1 MNARGLLALFALT
14 ALGCGNDDPSLG
26 IEPGS
31 DNPSEQ
37 PAYAE
42 LHSELTNGES
52 DYYHCFVLGNCSSP
66 SLTGSTRC
74 ISGRDYETS
83 VRARTSDVV
92 VLSFHGGRIEPLSSE
107 LARAVSDHF
116 GYSSYDFSAH
126 GSASCLGTLTDFE
139 RFHITATNFDDPKAV
154 ALVARHKKAL
164 SIHGYSPDRGN
175 SRGTICV
182 GGSNA
187 AQVQAF
193 IASVKQNR
201 SRFSLYTL
209 RAVDA
214 ATATPVAGADCSG
227 IVGNARAN
235 LVNRTAD
242 LDGGLQLEMSNEIK
256 ADLLSSE
263 SRYSSLRSVF
273 YGAIGAAMSQ

>member
-116 GYSSYDFSAH
+116 GYSFYDFSAH
-126 GSASCLGTLTDFE
+126 GSASCLGTLTDW
-139 RFHITATNFDDPKAV
+139 
-154 ALVARHKKAL
+154 LV
-164 SIHGYSPDRGN
+164 I
-175 SRGTICV
+175 
-182 GGSNA
+182 
-187 AQVQAF
+187 
-193 IASVKQNR
+193 
-201 SRFSLYTL
+201 
-209 RAVDA
+209 A
-214 ATATPVAGADCSG
+214 ATSG
-227 IVGNARAN
+227 N
-235 LVNRTAD
+235 
-242 LDGGLQLEMSNEIK
+242 
-256 ADLLSSE
+256 
-263 SRYSSLRSVF
+263 
-273 YGAIGAAMSQ
+273 

>member
-14 ALGCGNDDPSLG
+14 AFGCGNEDPSLG
-26 IEPGS
+26 IDPGS
-31 DNPSEQ
+31 ADSGEQ

-42 LHSELTNGES
+42 LHSELTNGAT
-52 DYYHCFVLGNCSSP
+52 DYYHCYVLGNCSSP

-74 ISGRDYETS
+74 VSGRDYETT
-83 VRARTSDVV
+83 VRTRTTDVV

-126 GSASCLGTLTDFE
+126 GSASCLGTLNDFE
-139 RFHITATNFDDPKAV
+139 RFHITATNFDDPKAID
-154 ALVARHKKAL
+154 LVARHKKAL

-175 SRGTICV
+175 YRGTICV
-182 GGSNA
+182 GGSNQE
-187 AQVQAF
+187 QVQAF

-214 ATATPVAGADCSG
+214 ATATPTTGIDCSG
-227 IVGNARAN
+227 IVGSARAN

-242 LDGGLQLEMSNEIK
+242 VDGGLQLEMSNEIK

>member
-14 ALGCGNDDPSLG
+14 ALGCGNEDPSLD
-26 IEPGS
+26 IDPGS
-31 DNPSEQ
+31 ESPSEQ

-42 LHSELTNGES
+42 LHSELTNGAS
-52 DYYHCFVLGNCSSP
+52 DYYHCYVLGNCSSP

-74 ISGRDYETS
+74 VGGRDYETS
-83 VRARTSDVV
+83 VRTRTTDVV

-116 GYSSYDFSAH
+116 GYSLYDFSAH
-126 GSASCLGTLTDFE
+126 GSASCLGTLNDFE

-154 ALVARHKKAL
+154 GLVARHKKAI

-175 SRGTICV
+175 YRGTVCV
-182 GGSNA
+182 GGSNQ
-187 AQVQAF
+187 AQIKAF
-193 IASVKQNR
+193 IDSVKQNR
-201 SRFSLYTL
+201 SRFAGYTL
-209 RAVDA
+209 RAVDSA
-214 ATATPVAGADCSG
+214 AASPVAGADCSG

-242 LDGGLQLEMSNEIK
+242 ADGGLQLEMSNEIK
-256 ADLLSSE
+256 ADLLNSD

-273 YGAIGAAMSQ
+273 YGAIGAAMSK